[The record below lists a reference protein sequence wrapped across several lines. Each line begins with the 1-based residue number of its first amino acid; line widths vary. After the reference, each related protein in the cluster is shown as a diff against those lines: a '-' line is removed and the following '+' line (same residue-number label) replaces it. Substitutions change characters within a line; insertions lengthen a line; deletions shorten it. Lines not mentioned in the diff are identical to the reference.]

1 MPLSIRNRE
10 AEKLARELASE
21 TGETLTQAIVQSL
34 RDRLERLR
42 GSRAAP
48 DTLWEIMQIS
58 RRCAL
63 LADRDTRSAGEILGY
78 DASGAPF

>member
-10 AEKLARELASE
+10 AERLARELASE

-48 DTLWEIMQIS
+48 DALWEIMEIS
-58 RRCAL
+58 RRCASL
-63 LADRDTRSAGEILGY
+63 EDRDTRSPEEILGY
-78 DASGAPF
+78 DASGALS